1 MASFRLF
8 LLCLA
13 GLVFVSEAG
22 SVGAGE
28 PKCPLMVKVL
38 DAVRGSPADETWEP
52 FASGKTSESGELHGL
67 TTEDKFVEGLYKVE
81 LDTKSYWK
89 SLGISP
95 FHEFAEVSVRRPALL
110 FFVCLFAIP
119 GNALLALCTPQKSQ
133 KENVSL
139 VQRLSHFS
147 RNPQNSEKQTFPLF
161 DDNSFS
167 NRT

>member
-38 DAVRGSPADETWEP
+38 DAVRGSPAANVGVKVFKKAADETWEP

-95 FHEFAEVSVRRPALL
+95 FHEFAEVVFTANDSGPRHYTIAALL
-110 FFVCLFAIP
+110 SP
-119 GNALLALCTPQKSQ
+119 YSYSTTAL
-133 KENVSL
+133 VS
-139 VQRLSHFS
+139 S
-147 RNPQNSEKQTFPLF
+147 PKA
-161 DDNSFS
+161 
-167 NRT
+167 